1 MSLYSSNV
9 RAHFHNWLRIHYTR
23 ALITRVEYTLLSSS
37 GSPTSP
43 PPKGSRPT
51 ARPKL
56 MRSGFVVSTMT
67 MISRVMGLVRDI
79 VFAHTIGAQA
89 GADAFFLAFK
99 IPNFF
104 RRLFSEGAFA
114 QAFVPVLSEYREQG
128 SKAAVQ
134 GLIDRVSG
142 CLGITLLGLTLLVMI
157 ASPAVTLV
165 FAPGFSD
172 DPVKLSLA
180 QEMLRITFP
189 YLLLI
194 SLTGFA
200 GAILNSYDH
209 FAAPAFTPVLLN
221 ICLITAAVVVS
232 PQFETPVFALA
243 WGVLCAGMV
252 QLAFQIPFLWRLRLL
267 PKPKVDFK
275 DEGVR
280 KILLLMAP
288 AIFGVSVSQINLLL
302 DTVLASF
309 LPTGSISWLYYSDR
323 LVELPL
329 GTIAIAIGTVIL
341 PSLSRQHVKDDL
353 TQFSRTMDWALR
365 CILLMAMPATLALFI
380 LAEPI
385 LFTLF
390 GYGETT
396 SRDIVMASYSL
407 KAYSLGL
414 LAFMLIKVL
423 APGYFARQDTKTPV
437 KIGIIAM
444 VSNMVLNIIFVVPLH
459 FYWQIGHVGLALA
472 TSLSAFINAGLLY
485 RGLRKSNVYQPEP
498 AWRLYC
504 FRIVAANV
512 LMAVVLYLLLNYFPV
527 WVDLAVEQRISQT
540 ALACIAG
547 ILIYVLVLL
556 ASGLRLRHLRPVQSG
571 A

>member
-1 MSLYSSNV
+1 M
-9 RAHFHNWLRIHYTR
+9 
-23 ALITRVEYTLLSSS
+23 
-37 GSPTSP
+37 
-43 PPKGSRPT
+43 K
-51 ARPKL
+51 RPKL
-56 MRSGFVVSTMT
+56 MRSGIVVSVMT
-67 MISRVMGLVRDI
+67 MLSRVMGLVRDI

-114 QAFVPVLSEYREQG
+114 QAFVPVLAEYREKG
-128 SKAAVQ
+128 SMAAVK

-142 CLGITLLGLTLLVMI
+142 CLGITLLGLTLFVMI
-157 ASPAVTLV
+157 ASPLVTLI
-165 FAPGFSD
+165 FAPGFSG
-172 DPVKLSLA
+172 DPAKLSLA

-221 ICLITAAVVVS
+221 ICLIIAAILVS
-232 PQFETPVFALA
+232 PYFATPVFALA
-243 WGVLCAGMV
+243 WGVLCAGIV

-341 PSLSRQHVKDDL
+341 PSLSRQHVQADSA
-353 TQFSRTMDWALR
+353 QFSRTMDWALR
-365 CILLMAMPATLALFI
+365 CILFIGLPATVALFI

-396 SRDIVMASYSL
+396 ARDVVMAAYSL
-407 KAYSLGL
+407 KAYSIGL

-423 APGYFARQDTKTPV
+423 APGYFARQDMKTPV
-437 KIGIIAM
+437 RIGIIAM
-444 VSNMVLNIIFVVPLH
+444 ISNMVLNLLFVIPLH

-485 RGLRKSNVYQPEP
+485 RGLRKGNIYWPEP
-498 AWRLYC
+498 AWWVYL
-504 FRIVAANV
+504 FRIVLANV
-512 LMAVVLYLLLNYFPV
+512 ALVAVLLVVLYYLPT
-527 WVDLAVEQRISQT
+527 WAELAVTERISQT
-540 ALACIAG
+540 AFACVLG
-547 ILIYVLVLL
+547 LVVYVCVLL
-556 ASGLRLRHLRPVQSG
+556 MTGLRPHHFKH
-571 A
+571 